1 MRALLVEAKEI
12 VVITE
17 RSIPEHVYHQTRA
30 VSSIDC
36 LPNQGCYAVVMDLQR
51 ITWFDELIKLRQK
64 VNYHLI
70 PLFYWGQLNESL
82 DQLFDGNFDQNSLMK
97 ASEIQNRISLIS
109 NKEFANEM
117 ELLLL
122 SYLFCRES
130 FVLKGHFNHQEPSG
144 FSYSLLNVLFQ
155 KNTIDDS
162 WAFLQSMVTRNL
174 LKHEHLVDEIQ
185 ICPHC
190 KGGLL
195 NFKNCCPNCQSVD
208 VTPQQFVH
216 CFTCGNIGPV
226 SSFLKHEQ
234 LSCDRCNSQLRH
246 IGIDY
251 DKPLEDKSCNHCGF
265 YFFEAEVTTICL
277 ICLRLIKPNDLE
289 TRKLYEYSI
298 ARRGEQFVK
307 GTEQTVFQN
316 IEHFFKMIDFHS
328 FMILLN
334 WQIKL
339 SKRYEQHIF
348 MLLLLKVSNI
358 ERVIEEQGILNT
370 EKILEQ
376 FFERLC
382 NIFRDSDLVTRE
394 NSSLLFFLP
403 MTPEEG
409 KHFIF
414 EKVKEF
420 TEKQFPDTDEITL
433 KIQLGDITSSEIIA
447 GGLKDELLIAELHYR
462 ANAYE

>member
-1 MRALLVEAKEI
+1 METKEI

-17 RSIPEHVYHQTRA
+17 RPIPENIYHEIRA
-30 VSSIDC
+30 VSSIDF
-36 LPNQGCYAVVMDLQR
+36 LPNQGCYAVVIDIQHP
-51 ITWFDELIKLRQK
+51 TWFDELVKLRQRPC
-64 VNYHLI
+64 YQLI
-70 PLFYWGQLNESL
+70 PLFYWGNSMNHFE
-82 DQLFDGNFDQNSLMK
+82 QLFDGIFDQNSLVK
-97 ASEIQNRISLIS
+97 ASEIQNRISLIP
-109 NKEFANEM
+109 NKEFTNEM

-130 FVLKGHFNHQEPSG
+130 FILKGHFNYHDPSG
-144 FSYSLLNVLFQ
+144 FDYPLLKVLFQ
-155 KNTIDDS
+155 KNSIEES

-174 LKHEHLVDEIQ
+174 LKHEQMVDEIQ

-190 KGGLL
+190 KSGLL

-216 CFTCGNIGPV
+216 CFTCGNIGPI
-226 SSFLKHEQ
+226 STFLKHEQ

-251 DKPLEDKSCNHCGF
+251 DKPLEDKLCNQCGF
-265 YFFEAEVTTICL
+265 YFFESEVMAICMV
-277 ICLRLIKPNDLE
+277 CLKLMKPDDLE
-289 TRKLYEYSI
+289 ARKLYEYSI
-298 ARRGEQFVK
+298 AKRGEQLAK

-316 IEHFFKMIDFHS
+316 IQHFFKMIDFHS

-348 MLLLLKVSNI
+348 MLLILKVSNI
-358 ERVIEEQGILNT
+358 EQLIEKKGILNT

-382 NIFRDSDLVTRE
+382 SVFRDSDLVTRE
-394 NSSLLFFLP
+394 DTSLLFFLP
-403 MTPEEG
+403 MTSGED

-420 TEKQFPDTDEITL
+420 TSKQFPNTDEITL
-433 KIQLGDITSSEIIA
+433 KIELGDITSSEIIA
-447 GGLKDELLIAELHYR
+447 GGFNNELLIAELHNR
-462 ANAYE
+462 AHAHE